1 MNDQQARGRRQL
13 LMLAGVFLGP
23 VVFAF
28 VVYYGFDW
36 RPAGV
41 TQHGELLQPPALLP
55 DVALVVK
62 HGDVEQGVVGN
73 GVVENAD
80 GGLVGENGG
89 GVVPRLR
96 RKWSLIVIADDG
108 CPDSCQATLYETRQV
123 RKALSR
129 ERDRTQ
135 RVLLIGG
142 EFDRATLEQQHPDL
156 IIVTADSPVAGE
168 LGETIGAL
176 DVNFIYLAD
185 PLGNLMMRFPRD
197 TGMKGI
203 HTDLKKLLKLS
214 RIG

>member
-41 TQHGELLQPPALLP
+41 TQHGELLQPPTLLP
-55 DVALVVK
+55 DVALVVER
-62 HGDVEQGVVGN
+62 GVVEQGVVEQGAGN
-73 GVVENAD
+73 EQ
-80 GGLVGENGG
+80 G

-96 RKWSLIVIADDG
+96 RKWSLIVVADDG
-108 CPDSCQATLYETRQV
+108 CPDACQATLYETRQV
-123 RKALSR
+123 REALSR

-156 IIVTADSPVAGE
+156 IIVTADSPVAEKLTATTG
-168 LGETIGAL
+168 TL
-176 DVNFIYLAD
+176 DMNFIYLAD

>member
-1 MNDQQARGRRQL
+1 MNAQQARGRRKL

-23 VVFAF
+23 VAFAF

-55 DVALVVK
+55 DVALVVETGVDERVSDS
-62 HGDVEQGVVGN
+62 GD
-73 GVVENAD
+73 
-80 GGLVGENGG
+80 GERGAI
-89 GVVPRLR
+89 VPRLR
-96 RKWSLIVIADDG
+96 RKWSLIVVAEDG
-108 CPDSCQATLYETRQV
+108 CPDACQAALYETRQV

-142 EFDRATLEQQHPDL
+142 EFDRATLAQQHPDL
-156 IIVTADSPVAGE
+156 IIVTTDSPVADE
-168 LGETIGAL
+168 LAATTGAL
-176 DVNFIYLAD
+176 DMNFIYLAD

>member
-13 LMLAGVFLGP
+13 LMLAGIFLGP
-23 VVFAF
+23 LVLAF

-36 RPAGV
+36 RPAGRS
-41 TQHGELLQPPALLP
+41 QHGELLTSPVMLP
-55 DVALVVK
+55 DVALVV
-62 HGDVEQGVVGN
+62 ERGVVDS
-73 GVVENAD
+73 AD
-80 GGLVGENGG
+80 AERG
-89 GVVPRLR
+89 GVVPRFR
-96 RKWSLIVIADDG
+96 RKWSLIVVADDG
-108 CPDSCQATLYETRQV
+108 CPDACQATLYETRQV

-135 RVLLIGG
+135 RVLMISG
-142 EFDRATLEQQHPDL
+142 EFDRATIEQQHPDL
-156 IIVTADSPVAGE
+156 VIVADDSPAAAELAATIVT
-168 LGETIGAL
+168 L
-176 DVNFIYLAD
+176 DRNFIYLAD